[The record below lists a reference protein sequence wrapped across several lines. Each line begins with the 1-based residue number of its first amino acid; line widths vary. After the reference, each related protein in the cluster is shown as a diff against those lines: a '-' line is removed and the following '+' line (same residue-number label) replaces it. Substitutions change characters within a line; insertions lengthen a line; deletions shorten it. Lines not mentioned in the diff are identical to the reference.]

1 MVGISRLFICVL
13 ATNQLD
19 KESGRD
25 EQLLVH
31 YKQQQGIERG
41 FRFLK
46 DSLFFASS
54 LFLKTPERIMAL
66 ALIMALC
73 LLVYNLGQRPLRLAL
88 EEQEETMPNQ
98 LGKPTQRPT
107 LPWIFQCLRGIH
119 WVVLNN
125 CPQIINLTHGR
136 ERLLGFLGATTCQYY
151 LLS

>member
-88 EEQEETMPNQ
+88 EEQEETVPNQ

-107 LPWIFQCLRGIH
+107 LRWIFQCLRGIH

-125 CPQIINLTHGR
+125 CPQIINLTHER

>member
-46 DSLFFASS
+46 DPLFFASS

-73 LLVYNLGQRPLRLAL
+73 LLVYNLGQRQLRD
-88 EEQEETMPNQ
+88 
-98 LGKPTQRPT
+98 
-107 LPWIFQCLRGIH
+107 LRG
-119 WVVLNN
+119 NN
-125 CPQIINLTHGR
+125 IPARKSLCIRIRPARWHIIK
-136 ERLLGFLGATTCQYY
+136 AQVP
-151 LLS
+151 